1 MLRLEK
7 FTVKSQEVIQAAQD
21 LMSDKNHPQCEDL
34 HILSGLLTVDGSLIR
49 SILQK
54 IGTDPQLL
62 LAATKTALD
71 KLPTVSG
78 STQQG
83 FSSNTVKLLE
93 DAQKESGKMGDHY
106 VSCEHILLALSKGNG
121 QGASLITAQGLSPK
135 AVQDTILALRQG
147 QKIDSPDPESTFEAL
162 DKYTVDLCEKA
173 RNSKLDPVVGRD
185 DEIRRVIQILSRRT
199 KNNPVLIGEP
209 GVGKTAIVE
218 GLAQR
223 LVAGDVPSSL
233 KHNSLRSLDMGLL
246 IAGAK
251 YRGEFEDRLKAL
263 LKEIQNS
270 NGQIILFIDELH
282 TMVGAGAAEGAV
294 DAANMLKPM
303 LARGELRCIGAT
315 TLDEYRK
322 HIEKDP
328 ALERR
333 FQQTYVGE
341 PSVQGTIAIL
351 RGLKE
356 KYEVHH
362 GIKISDAA
370 ITAAAELS
378 HRYISDRF
386 LPDKAIDLIDES
398 AAKLRIEI
406 DSVPLEIDEVD
417 RKIAQLE
424 VEKEALKR
432 DKSSSAKTSLETLEK
447 ELADLQEQARTL
459 KAHWQNERDHIVTIQ
474 EIKETLERLRQ
485 DEERLQREGD
495 YEKVSQIR
503 FQQIPELEGK
513 MKDAVEALAVVQKDQ
528 QMLKEQVDSNDIAE
542 IVARWTGIP
551 VTRLISTEKDK
562 LVALE
567 SQIGKR
573 VIGQE
578 KAVTAVSN
586 AVRRSRAGLS
596 SEDQPTGVFLFLG
609 PTGVGKTELAKA
621 LAETLFDSEK
631 NLTRIDMSEYMEK
644 HAVSR
649 LIGAPPGYVGYDEGG
664 QLSEAVRR
672 RPYSVILLDEIEK
685 AHPDVLNVLLQVFDD
700 GRLTDGQGKTVD
712 FTNTILI
719 MTSNVGSDV
728 ILNEKDADKRQTM
741 IQTILTSQ
749 FKPEFLNR
757 IDDTLIFNALDTE
770 DIRKISIIQ
779 LQGLVDRLKE
789 QETSLTWSEAAI
801 EWLIQHG
808 TTLEFGARPLKR
820 AIQTYVQNPIAS
832 LILGA
837 ETPVSGIYMDLDG
850 DELVFRPE
858 FG

>member
-1 MLRLEK
+1 MLRLDK
-7 FTVKSQEVIQAAQD
+7 FTVKSQEVLQAAQD

-34 HILSGLLTVDGSLIR
+34 HVLAGLLEVDGTLIR
-49 SILQK
+49 PILQK
-54 IGTDPQLL
+54 VGVDAKSILS
-62 LAATKTALD
+62 AAKTALD
-71 KLPTVSG
+71 KLPQVSG

-83 FSSNTVKLLE
+83 LSNALVKVLE
-93 DAQKESGKMGDHY
+93 NAQKEAGKMGDQY
-106 VSCEHILLALSKGNG
+106 VSCEHILHALIQGNG
-121 QGASLITAQGLSPK
+121 KGADLAKAQGLTETSISE
-135 AVQDTILALRQG
+135 AITSLRQN
-147 QKIDSPDPESTFEAL
+147 QPIDNPDPESTFQAL

-173 RNSKLDPVVGRD
+173 RKSKLDPVVGRD

-233 KHNSLRSLDMGLL
+233 KHNSLRALDMGLL

-263 LKEIQNS
+263 LKEIQQS

-315 TLDEYRK
+315 TLDEYRQ

-341 PSVQGTIAIL
+341 PSVPGTIAIL

-378 HRYISDRF
+378 HRYIADRF
-386 LPDKAIDLIDES
+386 LPDKAIDLIDEA

-432 DKSSSAKTSLETLEK
+432 DKSDTAKNSLNTLEK
-447 ELADLQEQARTL
+447 ELAELQEEARTL
-459 KAHWQNERDHIVTIQ
+459 KAHWQNERDHIVAIQ
-474 EIKETLERLRQ
+474 EIKEKIEGLKQEEEQLERA
-485 DEERLQREGD
+485 GD

-503 FQQIPELEGK
+503 FQQIPELEEK
-513 MKDAVEALAVVQKDQ
+513 MKEAVAALAVVQKDH

-542 IVARWTGIP
+542 IVGRWTGIP
-551 VTRLISTEKDK
+551 VTRLVSTEKDK

-567 SQIGKR
+567 EHLEKR
-573 VIGQE
+573 VIGQSNAV
-578 KAVTAVSN
+578 KAVAN
-586 AVRRSRAGLS
+586 AVRRSRAGLADS
-596 SEDQPTGVFLFLG
+596 DQPTGVFLFLG

-621 LAETLFDSEK
+621 LAEAMFDSEK

-700 GRLTDGQGKTVD
+700 GRLTDGHGKTVD
-712 FTNTILI
+712 FRNTILI
-719 MTSNVGSDV
+719 MTSNVGSSA
-728 ILNEKDADKRQTM
+728 ILDEKDSSKRQELIETVLR
-741 IQTILTSQ
+741 TT

-757 IDDTLIFNALDTE
+757 IDDTLIFNALDNE
-770 DIRKISIIQ
+770 NIRKISLIQ
-779 LQGLVDRLKE
+779 LEHLLDRLAD
-789 QETSLTWSEAAI
+789 QEIQLTWAPAAI
-801 EWLIQHG
+801 DWLVEHG
-808 TTLEFGARPLKR
+808 TTLQFGARPLKR
-820 AIQTYVQNPIAS
+820 AIQNHIQNPIAS
-832 LILGA
+832 LILASEKPIKGIFMDVKDG
-837 ETPVSGIYMDLDG
+837 ELIFTPS
-850 DELVFRPE
+850 
-858 FG
+858 